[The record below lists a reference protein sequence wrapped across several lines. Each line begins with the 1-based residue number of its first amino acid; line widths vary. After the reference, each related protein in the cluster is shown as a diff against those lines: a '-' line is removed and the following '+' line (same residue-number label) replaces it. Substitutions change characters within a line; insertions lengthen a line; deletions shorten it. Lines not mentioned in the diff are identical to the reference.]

1 MSNSFYDV
9 NKYAQQKSLW
19 EPQTCSTS
27 SKLQVMLSVRNYY
40 LSESV
45 INLILQN
52 LALNEI
58 NVLAIKCT
66 IFSNVT

>member
-1 MSNSFYDV
+1 MFN
-9 NKYAQQKSLW
+9 L
-19 EPQTCSTS
+19 
-27 SKLQVMLSVRNYY
+27 VMLSVRNYY

-66 IFSNVT
+66 VLSTVT